1 MSVDESV
8 VTIPEDADSRVE
20 PHTSSAVR
28 SRSVRF
34 RWLPWAAALLGLLS
48 FLLVRGSLTDD
59 GYITLAYAKNL
70 ALHGEWALVPGIT
83 ANSATSPL
91 DVLLLGLLTL
101 VTRVSG
107 AAHPVVA
114 LGALT
119 VLSSAAIGWAW
130 QRLARSFGLA
140 TWVGLL
146 GVVIVVVNPF
156 LLSATGLEVLL
167 VPAILLWLTVF
178 AVEGRPVLFG
188 VFAALTV
195 LTRLDLVVFVLI
207 ITFSTRA
214 IRRHFWR
221 AFGTAVLVAAPW
233 FLFSWFALGSF
244 IPDTLVIKQDQEGLF
259 GAWGYFSGPVM
270 YFLYQPLTVI
280 FTFAAAVAG
289 AVVLLAWLG
298 LRFARRWDD
307 FPALAPV
314 VGLGLGGVVYY
325 IVYSTLGVG
334 PYHWYYVTPTVTIG
348 SFAVLMTGIWLT
360 ESGRR
365 PGLRKAAPLTALG
378 LAWVTALGM
387 VSIDLAQGVP
397 WPSPVIFGNWAS
409 STDYARVGRELGQRL
424 NGASVAGPGEIG
436 TLAYYCDCQILD
448 VFSDRSQ
455 VASIVRKRI
464 ADDGAV
470 SRLGLRIN
478 YHWFDRNQPPRQ
490 VDYRLLYGKGPA
502 SGPDS
507 WTVYSAAKGIGH
519 FTLEPAR

>member
-8 VTIPEDADSRVE
+8 VTMPEDAGSRVK
-20 PHTSSAVR
+20 PRSHSAVR

-34 RWLPWAAALLGLLS
+34 RWLPWAAALLGLLT

-70 ALHGEWALVPGIT
+70 AMHGEWALVPGST

-91 DVLLLGLLTL
+91 DVLLLGLLTF
-101 VTRVSG
+101 VTRISG
-107 AAHPVVA
+107 SGHPVLA

-119 VLSSAAIGWAW
+119 VLTSGALGWAW
-130 QRLARSFGLA
+130 LRLMRAFKLA
-140 TWVGLL
+140 SWVGLL
-146 GVVIVVVNPF
+146 GVVLVLVNPF

-188 VFAALTV
+188 VAAALAV
-195 LTRLDLVVFVLI
+195 LTRLDLVVFVLV
-207 ITFSTRA
+207 ITFCSA
-214 IRRHFWR
+214 EIRKHFWR
-221 AFGTAVLVAAPW
+221 AFGTAVLVSAPW

-244 IPDTLVIKQDQEGLF
+244 IPDTLVIKQDQDGLF
-259 GAWGYFSGPVM
+259 GAWGYFSGPMM
-270 YFLYQPLTVI
+270 YFLYQPVTVML
-280 FTFAAAVAG
+280 TFASALVG
-289 AVVLLAWLG
+289 VVVLLAWLG
-298 LRFARRWDD
+298 VRFARRWED

-314 VGLGLGGVVYY
+314 VGLGAGGVAYY

-334 PYHWYYVTPTVTIG
+334 PYHWYYVTPVVTTG
-348 SFAVLMTGIWLT
+348 MFAVLVAGVWLST
-360 ESGRR
+360 AEES
-365 PGLRKAAPLTALG
+365 PELRAGPPRLALG
-378 LAWVTALGM
+378 LAWVVVASTVVL
-387 VSIDLAQGVP
+387 DLAQGVP

-409 STDYARVGRELGQRL
+409 STDYARVGQALGKRL

-455 VASIVRKRI
+455 VADIVRKRL
-464 ADDGAV
+464 ADSGEV
-470 SRLGLRIN
+470 TRLGLRVN
-478 YHWFDRNQPPRQ
+478 YHWFDRTQQPRP
-490 VDYRLLYGKGPA
+490 VDYRLLYDKGPA

-507 WTVYSAAKGIGH
+507 WTVYSAAKGVGH
-519 FTLEPAR
+519 FTLVRA